1 MFLVGFV
8 NEALPTEAWSPEIEL
23 FRFNGGGLVELPP
36 GSEALSELR
45 REYWDRFSAR
55 FDLEMDLAK
64 PYGPVVN

>member
-23 FRFNGGGLVELPP
+23 FRFNGGGLVELQP